1 MDRQAK
7 RKFDEFKSDTDIES
21 TYQPWLDLEANTL
34 ATQAGHA
41 APYPGTQEPPPD
53 NGEQMLGDYLVAQVN
68 PYCSCSGLVVVPNFE
83 TATKH
88 LTPPRIAAHAG
99 ETALVDSGIWEQ
111 EVAASPV
118 PVHGLRSAPAN
129 VQVPQVQDVAG
140 KRAGSG

>member
-41 APYPGTQEPPPD
+41 AP
-53 NGEQMLGDYLVAQVN
+53 
-68 PYCSCSGLVVVPNFE
+68 
-83 TATKH
+83 
-88 LTPPRIAAHAG
+88 
-99 ETALVDSGIWEQ
+99 
-111 EVAASPV
+111 
-118 PVHGLRSAPAN
+118 APAN
-129 VQVPQVQDVAG
+129 VPVPQVQDVAG